1 MLSLMPAT
9 AVSAAF
15 DEPNL
20 VPDVGL
26 VPLLRLAERV
36 GLPRLLAD
44 NPTVHRR
51 ADLPLPAPSAKGP
64 IGDEPVEEPVQAGG

>member
-1 MLSLMPAT
+1 MQSLMPAT

-36 GLPRLLAD
+36 GLPCLLAD
-44 NPTVHRR
+44 NLHLRNAGNHAGAHADCAPQAPWPVPSTPRR
-51 ADLPLPAPSAKGP
+51 
-64 IGDEPVEEPVQAGG
+64 